1 MIFGRELKTKTSDI
15 KSGITTDS
23 NSAALSMRLVYT
35 YSSRPIS
42 LLLETSSFGNRGIN
56 FLYYVKAHG
65 VKFVTKVC
73 CPLIPTLIFHA
84 RNTTYL
90 LRKGTFSTKFNPC
103 YYILLT
109 VCGSQKQHLL
119 VRVGRGGN
127 FGKQFMSPKGHI
139 MGKKS
144 RGVYTYALGMMV
156 KKRLLRKF

>member
-56 FLYYVKAHG
+56 FLFYVKAHG

-103 YYILLT
+103 YYLLYVEARSSIFLSELEEEET
-109 VCGSQKQHLL
+109 LASNLCHQK
-119 VRVGRGGN
+119 V
-127 FGKQFMSPKGHI
+127 
-139 MGKKS
+139 
-144 RGVYTYALGMMV
+144 T
-156 KKRLLRKF
+156 